1 MDTRQLQINSLLQ
14 NVTNITEKYNN
25 IYEVLWYD
33 SKINRTLCLSIT
45 LPPQFPQVAP
55 VFRLT
60 PQIFHPWVDANGMI
74 VGHKKLGNGWNQHVS
89 LANVTNEIIKEL
101 RMGNGNNRNSM
112 GLAPQQSY
120 PGVGMSNSL
129 PRMNNYSYY
138 NKPQP
143 QVPPPPRPYQSYQ
156 SVSLNRPNTMNNMS
170 NMSNINGMNNMNPMS
185 TVPNNSVYNSTNTTT
200 NRGDVDIND
209 LDSMSI
215 EELKELIN
223 NENRRKEYI
232 NNREK
237 IKEMYNV
244 REEMSTSNKDL
255 AEKTLSYK
263 ENYDRL
269 TSELKQ
275 QQEILKNE
283 KAKFES
289 LMAEQSK
296 YISNFTPNKLY
307 SSLHQAAAQA
317 DGESEEIAN
326 DFLMGT
332 ISADEFLKK
341 YRVARKLYHLRAE
354 KVELFDSN
362 QDSLF
367 IKK

>member
-1 MDTRQLQINSLLQ
+1 M
-14 NVTNITEKYNN
+14 V
-25 IYEVLWYD
+25 
-33 SKINRTLCLSIT
+33 
-45 LPPQFPQVAP
+45 
-55 VFRLT
+55 
-60 PQIFHPWVDANGMI
+60 

-101 RMGNGNNRNSM
+101 KTGNISSNNSM
-112 GLAPQQSY
+112 SLAPQQTY

-129 PRMNNYSYY
+129 PRMNNSYYY

-143 QVPPPPRPYQSYQ
+143 QVPPPPRPYQNYQ
-156 SVSLNRPNTMNNMS
+156 SLSLNRPNT
-170 NMSNINGMNNMNPMS
+170 INSMNP
-185 TVPNNSVYNSTNTTT
+185 VPNNNAYNAVNKA
-200 NRGDVDIND
+200 DIDIND
-209 LDSMSI
+209 LDNMSL
-215 EELKELIN
+215 EELKELVN
-223 NENRRKEYI
+223 NESKRKEYI

-244 REEMSTSNKDL
+244 KEEMSTSNKEL
-255 AEKTLSYK
+255 AEKTLSYRD
-263 ENYDRL
+263 NYNRL
-269 TSELKQ
+269 TSELREQ
-275 QQEILKNE
+275 QDILRKE
-283 KAKFES
+283 KAQFES

-296 YISNFTPNKLY
+296 YVSNFTPNKLY
-307 SSLHQAAAQA
+307 STLHQAASKA
-317 DGESEEIAN
+317 DGDSEEIAN